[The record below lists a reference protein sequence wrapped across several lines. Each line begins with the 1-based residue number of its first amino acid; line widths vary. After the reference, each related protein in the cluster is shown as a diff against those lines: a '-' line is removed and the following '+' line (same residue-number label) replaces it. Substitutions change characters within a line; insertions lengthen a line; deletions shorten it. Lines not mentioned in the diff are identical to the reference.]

1 MNRHAGE
8 LRKHSIDFDFIARK
22 LFTTRII
29 SGVQERKEQGCIINM
44 RQCCNEDIYLHMIV
58 SLSSDTLSCT
68 YKTFMLCDPATSSD
82 EPSVLSDI

>member
-29 SGVQERKEQGCIINM
+29 SGVQERKEQRM
-44 RQCCNEDIYLHMIV
+44 H
-58 SLSSDTLSCT
+58 
-68 YKTFMLCDPATSSD
+68 YKHETML
-82 EPSVLSDI
+82 